1 MPHKNYDI
9 AHLQTMLITE
19 HRIKR
24 AYEQAIDDFMRIY
37 DWMEKPE
44 SEDDTLEFDKQPLLK
59 PQVEKIMKRL
69 GQGVNVVVV
78 DGVKASWNLAQE
90 KNNELTRKIFG
101 RAKTKKLSPEQLQ
114 AYFTRNEDGLAA
126 FLERKTAGM
135 NLSDRVWKLTESFKE
150 EMEIAIEQG
159 MRDGRSADQLS
170 RDIRQYLKQPNML
183 FRRVRDKKT
192 GRLRLSK
199 RAANYHP
206 GQGVYRSSYKNARR
220 LAATEGN
227 IAYRT
232 ADHERWLNSDFV
244 VGYEIHLSNNHTC
257 LNDQGKAVR
266 FHCMCDD
273 LQGKYPK
280 QFKFTGWHPHC
291 RCFATPI
298 LKTEEELA
306 RDTQLIL
313 EGKEPLP
320 QSENEVKTMP
330 KVFETW
336 MERNQ
341 ERIANAKSLPYFI
354 KDNFKDGDPLQGYLW
369 NARELT
375 LLEKAK
381 LRHEARTPE
390 QEQAIRDR
398 WEERRKYHKE
408 VKDAASTALAT
419 AEEYSEVDTA
429 ALQKAVKSGQIARIK
444 KETEKLNK
452 EIQKVVEEE
461 KALGTLIPDVHSWKK
476 QFTTEELKAVHKA
489 VESKLATF
497 EHLSLEHQQNKL
509 AFEVEWM
516 EKTKKYSTWE
526 VAQSAYKK
534 RLEEVQEQIKWQQVN
549 AQITALSA
557 YKTKSPIFKAALEE
571 VITAQKAG
579 DIDAAKAA
587 IKKAEE
593 KRATLEKKKIKKTA
607 VFSQEQKDAALW
619 DKGYGKQAD
628 DAHHPMA
635 SKTWLG
641 ATEDEKDRIYE
652 YTHHYCNVNEPLQGR
667 IYTGYQKKQEF
678 LHRVNNIT
686 SYIEKSELEH
696 DAWFNRG
703 DDGLGVIASR
713 IKFAGGEMP
722 NDLQALVGMEMQEG
736 GFMSTGCRKG
746 AGFNKQVTIN
756 IFAPKGTK
764 AAYVE
769 PFSEYGNGKGRG
781 WDGTEKFSSF
791 GGEQEMLFQRGTRMR
806 ITKVYQEGYRIYIDC
821 EVVAQ
826 ELKDLSYIKDY
837 QIGY

>member
-101 RAKTKKLSPEQLQ
+101 RAKTKKLTPEQLQ

-192 GRLRLSK
+192 GRLKLSK

-244 VGYEIHLSNNHTC
+244 VGYEIHISNNHTC

-298 LKTEEELA
+298 LKTEEEMA

-313 EGKEPLP
+313 EGKDPLP
-320 QSENEVKTMP
+320 QSENEIKAMP
-330 KVFETW
+330 KDFETW

-354 KDNFKDGDPLQGYLW
+354 KDNFKDGDPSQGYLW
-369 NARELT
+369 NTRELT

-408 VKDAASTALAT
+408 VKDAASASLAT

-444 KETEKLNK
+444 EETEKLNK
-452 EIQKVVEEE
+452 EIQKAKEEAE
-461 KALGTLIPDVHSWKK
+461 KDPMAKIIPNLSEWKK
-476 QFTTEELKAVHKA
+476 KFSPYQIEDFYHHIENDLKMIEDMDVDDQLAYL
-489 VESKLATF
+489 ESWEKSEYGTYSSRMLQ
-497 EHLSLEHQQNKL
+497 LEKQVWK
-509 AFEVEWM
+509 
-516 EKTKKYSTWE
+516 
-526 VAQSAYKK
+526 
-534 RLEEVQEQIKWQQVN
+534 EQIKRVN
-549 AQITALSA
+549 HLRTERIIGAKIDALELFKTESA
-557 YKTKSPIFKAALEE
+557 EFAKAMKAAKHAAELGEQDE
-571 VITAQKAG
+571 ALKFIREAESIKG
-579 DIDAAKAA
+579 SLDAAALKDRTL
-587 IKKAEE
+587 KKTYIPINTNVLLGHGTSDENYLSFIE
-593 KRATLEKKKIKKTA
+593 QLEQIERATGVKGRKVEDLFDAVHGFSYQWDAEIRAYQVGKIKKDYRPRIKHHTYEKIKKRAENLEEYILRSPKWAGGKTYRGLCMSKKEADKLMERLSSKDGADMLGTSSWSTKRENSDVFARQWLGEEDDKGDVKDTA
-607 VFSQEQKDAALW
+607 VMLTSKSQKRAASI
-619 DKGYGKQAD
+619 KYI
-628 DAHHPMA
+628 
-635 SKTWLG
+635 S
-641 ATEDEKDRIYE
+641 E
-652 YTHHYCNVNEPLQGR
+652 YTSENEVVSSKDNRYR
-667 IYTGYQKKQEF
+667 IVSISKRHEY
-678 LHRVNNIT
+678 
-686 SYIEKSELEH
+686 
-696 DAWFNRG
+696 
-703 DDGLGVIASR
+703 
-713 IKFAGGEMP
+713 
-722 NDLQALVGMEMQEG
+722 
-736 GFMSTGCRKG
+736 
-746 AGFNKQVTIN
+746 
-756 IFAPKGTK
+756 GT
-764 AAYVE
+764 YFYEVEVE
-769 PFSEYGNGKGRG
+769 P
-781 WDGTEKFSSF
+781 
-791 GGEQEMLFQRGTRMR
+791 
-806 ITKVYQEGYRIYIDC
+806 I
-821 EVVAQ
+821 
-826 ELKDLSYIKDY
+826 
-837 QIGY
+837 

>member
-24 AYEQAIDDFMRIY
+24 TYEQAIDDFMRIY

-135 NLSDRVWKLTESFKE
+135 NLSDRVWKLTASFKE

-298 LKTEEELA
+298 LKTEEEMA

-313 EGKEPLP
+313 EGKDPLP

-330 KVFETW
+330 KDFETW

-354 KDNFKDGDPLQGYLW
+354 KDNFKDGDPSQGYLW
-369 NARELT
+369 KVRELT

-408 VKDAASTALAT
+408 VKDAASASLAT
-419 AEEYSEVDTA
+419 AEEYSEVNTA

-444 KETEKLNK
+444 EETEKLNK
-452 EIQKVVEEE
+452 EIQKAKEEAE
-461 KALGTLIPDVHSWKK
+461 AAKDPMAKIIPNLSEWKK
-476 QFTTEELKAVHKA
+476 KFSPYQIEDFYRHIESNLKMIGDMDLDDQLAYLQDWA
-489 VESKLATF
+489 ESEYGTF
-497 EHLSLEHQQNKL
+497 STNMLE
-509 AFEVEWM
+509 M
-516 EKTKKYSTWE
+516 EKQVWN
-526 VAQSAYKK
+526 
-534 RLEEVQEQIKWQQVN
+534 EQIKRIN
-549 AQITALSA
+549 HLKNEQIIGAKISALDLF
-557 YKTKSPIFKAALEE
+557 KTESTEFAKAMKAAKHAAELGEQDE
-571 VITAQKAG
+571 ALKLIREAEKYKEKL
-579 DIDAAKAA
+579 DAAALKDGTLKKTYIPINTNVLTGHGIEDENDLSFIERLEQLERTTGVKGQKVKDLYNAVYGFSHQWDA
-587 IKKAEE
+587 EIRAYQVGKIKKDYIPRDEHHTYEEIKKKAENLE
-593 KRATLEKKKIKKTA
+593 EYILRSPKWAGGKTYRGLCMSKKEADKLVERLSSKDGADMLGTSSWSTKRYNSEGFANDKLGDYDYNGDVKDTAVMLTSKSQKRATSIKYI
-607 VFSQEQKDAALW
+607 S
-619 DKGYGKQAD
+619 
-628 DAHHPMA
+628 H
-635 SKTWLG
+635 
-641 ATEDEKDRIYE
+641 
-652 YTHHYCNVNEPLQGR
+652 YTHENEVISSKENRYR
-667 IYTGYQKKQEF
+667 IVSISKR
-678 LHRVNNIT
+678 H
-686 SYIEKSELEH
+686 EH
-696 DAWFNRG
+696 
-703 DDGLGVIASR
+703 
-713 IKFAGGEMP
+713 
-722 NDLQALVGMEMQEG
+722 
-736 GFMSTGCRKG
+736 
-746 AGFNKQVTIN
+746 
-756 IFAPKGTK
+756 GT
-764 AAYVE
+764 YFYEVEVE
-769 PFSEYGNGKGRG
+769 P
-781 WDGTEKFSSF
+781 
-791 GGEQEMLFQRGTRMR
+791 
-806 ITKVYQEGYRIYIDC
+806 I
-821 EVVAQ
+821 
-826 ELKDLSYIKDY
+826 
-837 QIGY
+837 

>member
-101 RAKTKKLSPEQLQ
+101 RAKTKKLTPEQLQ

-126 FLERKTAGM
+126 FLERKTAGL

-298 LKTEEELA
+298 LKTEEEMA

-354 KDNFKDGDPLQGYLW
+354 KDNFKDGDPSQGYLW
-369 NARELT
+369 NTRELT

-408 VKDAASTALAT
+408 VKDAASASLAT

-429 ALQKAVKSGQIARIK
+429 ALRKAVQSGQIARIK
-444 KETEKLNK
+444 EETEKLNK
-452 EIQKVVEEE
+452 EIQKAKEEAE
-461 KALGTLIPDVHSWKK
+461 AAKDPMAKIIPNLSEWKK
-476 QFTTEELKAVHKA
+476 KFSPYQIEDFYRHIESNLKMIEEMDIFDQLAYIQDWA
-489 VESKLATF
+489 ESEYGTF
-497 EHLSLEHQQNKL
+497 STKMLE
-509 AFEVEWM
+509 M
-516 EKTKKYSTWE
+516 EKQVWN
-526 VAQSAYKK
+526 
-534 RLEEVQEQIKWQQVN
+534 EQIKRVN
-549 AQITALSA
+549 HLRAERIIGAKIDALELFKTESA
-557 YKTKSPIFKAALEE
+557 EFAKAMKAAKHAAELGEQDE
-571 VITAQKAG
+571 ALKLIHEAESIKG
-579 DIDAAKAA
+579 SLDAAVLKDRKL
-587 IKKAEE
+587 KKTYIPINTNVLLGHGTSDENYLSFIE
-593 KRATLEKKKIKKTA
+593 QLEQIERATGVKGQKVEDLFNAVYGFSYQWDTEIRAYQTGKIKKDYISSSEHHTYEEIKKRAENLEEYILRSPKWAGGKTYRGLCMSKKEADKLMERLSSKDGADMLGTSSWSTKRHNSEFFANDKLGGYDYNGDVKDTA
-607 VFSQEQKDAALW
+607 VMLTSKSQKRAASIKYIS
-619 DKGYGKQAD
+619 DFTSENEVIS
-628 DAHHPMA
+628 
-635 SKTWLG
+635 SK
-641 ATEDEKDRIYE
+641 ENRYRIVSISKRHEHGTYFYE
-652 YTHHYCNVNEPLQGR
+652 VE
-667 IYTGYQKKQEF
+667 
-678 LHRVNNIT
+678 
-686 SYIEKSELEH
+686 
-696 DAWFNRG
+696 
-703 DDGLGVIASR
+703 
-713 IKFAGGEMP
+713 
-722 NDLQALVGMEMQEG
+722 
-736 GFMSTGCRKG
+736 
-746 AGFNKQVTIN
+746 
-756 IFAPKGTK
+756 
-764 AAYVE
+764 VE
-769 PFSEYGNGKGRG
+769 P
-781 WDGTEKFSSF
+781 
-791 GGEQEMLFQRGTRMR
+791 
-806 ITKVYQEGYRIYIDC
+806 I
-821 EVVAQ
+821 
-826 ELKDLSYIKDY
+826 
-837 QIGY
+837 

>member
-44 SEDDTLEFDKQPLLK
+44 NEDDTLEFDKQPLLK

-298 LKTEEELA
+298 LKTEEEME
-306 RDTQLIL
+306 RDIQLIL
-313 EGKEPLP
+313 EGKNPLP

-354 KDNFKDGDPLQGYLW
+354 KDNFKEGKPEMGYGW
-369 NARELT
+369 NDFTLGFNDIKLNPIKTVELDF
-375 LLEKAK
+375 KN
-381 LRHEARTPE
+381 HENIT
-390 QEQAIRDR
+390 D
-398 WEERRKYHKE
+398 KE
-408 VKDAASTALAT
+408 VEDVLVNLSRNNPHLFRGGLSGVEITSDESTLAFMSSGRHFDANGNYLIAKGNVLRITNRDIPIIGKDGEFFNPYKELKTALRIIK
-419 AEEYSEVDTA
+419 ENGRLSFNQEYALETLWHELLHTSARGWVNQNNIGLFEVKAMETINEFCA
-429 ALQKAVKSGQIARIK
+429 RVSYPILVQGLGGIAVHRKKIMQRGYGYGFSVSNFNALLKYMGVSKKKAFGYFKDRLLK
-444 KETEKLNK
+444 NPYET
-452 EIQKVVEEE
+452 IR
-461 KALGTLIPDVHSWKK
+461 
-476 QFTTEELKAVHKA
+476 EELVSFVGEKGG
-489 VESKLATF
+489 F
-497 EHLSLEHQQNKL
+497 SLE
-509 AFEVEWM
+509 
-516 EKTKKYSTWE
+516 
-526 VAQSAYKK
+526 
-534 RLEEVQEQIKWQQVN
+534 N
-549 AQITALSA
+549 ANELVDNLSVRDGLTAL
-557 YKTKSPIFKAALEE
+557 L
-571 VITAQKAG
+571 
-579 DIDAAKAA
+579 
-587 IKKAEE
+587 KK
-593 KRATLEKKKIKKTA
+593 
-607 VFSQEQKDAALW
+607 
-619 DKGYGKQAD
+619 
-628 DAHHPMA
+628 
-635 SKTWLG
+635 
-641 ATEDEKDRIYE
+641 
-652 YTHHYCNVNEPLQGR
+652 
-667 IYTGYQKKQEF
+667 
-678 LHRVNNIT
+678 
-686 SYIEKSELEH
+686 
-696 DAWFNRG
+696 
-703 DDGLGVIASR
+703 
-713 IKFAGGEMP
+713 
-722 NDLQALVGMEMQEG
+722 
-736 GFMSTGCRKG
+736 
-746 AGFNKQVTIN
+746 
-756 IFAPKGTK
+756 
-764 AAYVE
+764 
-769 PFSEYGNGKGRG
+769 
-781 WDGTEKFSSF
+781 
-791 GGEQEMLFQRGTRMR
+791 
-806 ITKVYQEGYRIYIDC
+806 
-821 EVVAQ
+821 
-826 ELKDLSYIKDY
+826 
-837 QIGY
+837 

>member
-101 RAKTKKLSPEQLQ
+101 RAKIKKLTPEQLQ

-126 FLERKTAGM
+126 FLERKIAGM
-135 NLSDRVWKLTESFKE
+135 NLSDRVWKLTASFKE

-257 LNDQGKAVR
+257 LNNQGKAVR

-298 LKTEEELA
+298 LKTEEEMA
-306 RDTQLIL
+306 RDIQLIL
-313 EGKEPLP
+313 EGKDPLP

-408 VKDAASTALAT
+408 VKDAASASLAT

-444 KETEKLNK
+444 EETEKLNK
-452 EIQKVVEEE
+452 EIQKAKEEAE
-461 KALGTLIPDVHSWKK
+461 AAKDPMAKIIPNLSEWKK
-476 QFTTEELKAVHKA
+476 KFSPYQIEDFYRHIESNLKMIEDMDVDDQLEYLEYWA
-489 VESKLATF
+489 ESEYGTF
-497 EHLSLEHQQNKL
+497 SSRMVQLEKQVWK
-509 AFEVEWM
+509 
-516 EKTKKYSTWE
+516 
-526 VAQSAYKK
+526 
-534 RLEEVQEQIKWQQVN
+534 EQIKRVN
-549 AQITALSA
+549 HLRTERIIGAKIDALELF
-557 YKTKSPIFKAALEE
+557 KTESTEFAKAMKAAKHAAGLGEQDE
-571 VITAQKAG
+571 SLKLIGEAENIKEKLDAAALKDRTLKKTYIPINTNVITGHGIEDENDLSFIERLERIERTTGVKGQKVKDLHIAVHG
-579 DIDAAKAA
+579 FSHQWDAEIRAYQVGK
-587 IKKAEE
+587 IKKDYIPRDKSHTYEEIKKKAENLE
-593 KRATLEKKKIKKTA
+593 EYILRSPKWAGGKTYRGLCMSKKEADKLVERLSSKDGADMLGTSSWSTRRYNSEGFANDKLGDYDYNGDVKDTAVMLTSKSQKRATSIKYISHYTSENEVISSKENRYRI
-607 VFSQEQKDAALW
+607 VSISKRHE
-619 DKGYGKQAD
+619 YG
-628 DAHHPMA
+628 
-635 SKTWLG
+635 TYF
-641 ATEDEKDRIYE
+641 YE
-652 YTHHYCNVNEPLQGR
+652 VE
-667 IYTGYQKKQEF
+667 
-678 LHRVNNIT
+678 
-686 SYIEKSELEH
+686 
-696 DAWFNRG
+696 
-703 DDGLGVIASR
+703 
-713 IKFAGGEMP
+713 
-722 NDLQALVGMEMQEG
+722 
-736 GFMSTGCRKG
+736 
-746 AGFNKQVTIN
+746 
-756 IFAPKGTK
+756 
-764 AAYVE
+764 VE
-769 PFSEYGNGKGRG
+769 P
-781 WDGTEKFSSF
+781 
-791 GGEQEMLFQRGTRMR
+791 
-806 ITKVYQEGYRIYIDC
+806 I
-821 EVVAQ
+821 
-826 ELKDLSYIKDY
+826 
-837 QIGY
+837 

>member
-101 RAKTKKLSPEQLQ
+101 RAKIKKLTPEQLQ

-126 FLERKTAGM
+126 FLERKIAGM
-135 NLSDRVWKLTESFKE
+135 NLSDRVWKLTASFKE

-170 RDIRQYLKQPNML
+170 RDIRQYLQQPNML

-298 LKTEEELA
+298 LKTEEEMA
-306 RDTQLIL
+306 RDTERIL

-354 KDNFKDGDPLQGYLW
+354 KDNFKDGDPSQGYLW
-369 NARELT
+369 NVRELT

-444 KETEKLNK
+444 EETEKLDK
-452 EIQKVVEEE
+452 EIQKAKEEAE
-461 KALGTLIPDVHSWKK
+461 AAKDPMAKIIPNLSEWKK
-476 QFTTEELKAVHKA
+476 KFSPYQIEDFYRHIESNLKMIEDMDVDDQLEYLEYWA
-489 VESKLATF
+489 ESEYGTF
-497 EHLSLEHQQNKL
+497 SARMLE
-509 AFEVEWM
+509 M
-516 EKTKKYSTWE
+516 EKQVWN
-526 VAQSAYKK
+526 
-534 RLEEVQEQIKWQQVN
+534 EQIKRVN
-549 AQITALSA
+549 HFKNEQIIGAKISALDLF
-557 YKTKSPIFKAALEE
+557 KTESTEFAKAMKAAKHAAELGEQDE
-571 VITAQKAG
+571 SLKLIGESENIKEKLDAAALKDRTLKKTYIPINTNVITGHGISDENDLSFRERLEQIERTTGVKGQKVEDLYIAVHG
-579 DIDAAKAA
+579 FSHQWDAEIRAYQVGK
-587 IKKAEE
+587 IKKDYIPRDEHHTYEEIKKKAENLE
-593 KRATLEKKKIKKTA
+593 EYILRSPKWAGGKTYRGLCMSKKEADKLVERLSSKDGADMLGTSSWSTRRYNSEGFANDKLGDYDYNGDVKDTAVMLTSKSQKRATSIKYISHYTSENEVISSKENRYRI
-607 VFSQEQKDAALW
+607 VSISKRHE
-619 DKGYGKQAD
+619 YG
-628 DAHHPMA
+628 
-635 SKTWLG
+635 TYF
-641 ATEDEKDRIYE
+641 YE
-652 YTHHYCNVNEPLQGR
+652 VE
-667 IYTGYQKKQEF
+667 
-678 LHRVNNIT
+678 
-686 SYIEKSELEH
+686 
-696 DAWFNRG
+696 
-703 DDGLGVIASR
+703 
-713 IKFAGGEMP
+713 
-722 NDLQALVGMEMQEG
+722 
-736 GFMSTGCRKG
+736 
-746 AGFNKQVTIN
+746 
-756 IFAPKGTK
+756 
-764 AAYVE
+764 VE
-769 PFSEYGNGKGRG
+769 P
-781 WDGTEKFSSF
+781 
-791 GGEQEMLFQRGTRMR
+791 
-806 ITKVYQEGYRIYIDC
+806 I
-821 EVVAQ
+821 
-826 ELKDLSYIKDY
+826 
-837 QIGY
+837 

>member
-101 RAKTKKLSPEQLQ
+101 RAKTKKLTPEQLQ

-298 LKTEEELA
+298 LKTEEEMA

-313 EGKEPLP
+313 EGKDPLP
-320 QSENEVKTMP
+320 QSENEIKAMP
-330 KVFETW
+330 KDFETW

-354 KDNFKDGDPLQGYLW
+354 KDNFKDGDPSQGYLW
-369 NARELT
+369 NTRELT

-408 VKDAASTALAT
+408 VKDAASASLAT

-429 ALQKAVKSGQIARIK
+429 ALRKAVQSGQIARIK
-444 KETEKLNK
+444 EETEKLNK
-452 EIQKVVEEE
+452 EIQKAKEEAE
-461 KALGTLIPDVHSWKK
+461 KDPMAKIIPNLSEWKK
-476 QFTTEELKAVHKA
+476 KFSPYQIEDFYRHIESNLKMIEEMDIFDQLAYIQDWA
-489 VESKLATF
+489 ESEYGTF
-497 EHLSLEHQQNKL
+497 STKMLE
-509 AFEVEWM
+509 M
-516 EKTKKYSTWE
+516 EKQVWK
-526 VAQSAYKK
+526 
-534 RLEEVQEQIKWQQVN
+534 EQIKRVN
-549 AQITALSA
+549 HLRAERIIGAKIDALELFKTESA
-557 YKTKSPIFKAALEE
+557 EFAKAMKAAKHAAELGEQDE
-571 VITAQKAG
+571 ALKFIREAESIKG
-579 DIDAAKAA
+579 SLDAAALKDRTL
-587 IKKAEE
+587 KKTYIPINTNVLLGHGTSDENYFSFIE
-593 KRATLEKKKIKKTA
+593 QLEQIERATGVKGQKVEDLFDAVYGFSYQWDAEIRAYQVGKIKKDYKPRNKSHTYEEIKKRAENLEEYILRSPKWAGGKTYRGLCMSKKEADKLMERLSSKDGADMLGTSSWSTKRNKSEDFANDKLGDYDDKGDVKDTA
-607 VFSQEQKDAALW
+607 VVLTSKSQKRAASI
-619 DKGYGKQAD
+619 KYISRYTEENEVVSSKENRYRIVSISKRHEYG
-628 DAHHPMA
+628 
-635 SKTWLG
+635 TYF
-641 ATEDEKDRIYE
+641 YE
-652 YTHHYCNVNEPLQGR
+652 VE
-667 IYTGYQKKQEF
+667 
-678 LHRVNNIT
+678 
-686 SYIEKSELEH
+686 
-696 DAWFNRG
+696 
-703 DDGLGVIASR
+703 
-713 IKFAGGEMP
+713 
-722 NDLQALVGMEMQEG
+722 
-736 GFMSTGCRKG
+736 
-746 AGFNKQVTIN
+746 
-756 IFAPKGTK
+756 
-764 AAYVE
+764 VE
-769 PFSEYGNGKGRG
+769 P
-781 WDGTEKFSSF
+781 
-791 GGEQEMLFQRGTRMR
+791 
-806 ITKVYQEGYRIYIDC
+806 I
-821 EVVAQ
+821 
-826 ELKDLSYIKDY
+826 
-837 QIGY
+837 

>member
-44 SEDDTLEFDKQPLLK
+44 NEDDTLEFDKQPLLK

-101 RAKTKKLSPEQLQ
+101 RAKIKKLTPEQLQ

-126 FLERKTAGM
+126 FLERKIAGM
-135 NLSDRVWKLTESFKE
+135 NLSDRVWKLTASFKE

-257 LNDQGKAVR
+257 LNNQGKAVR

-298 LKTEEELA
+298 LKTEEEMA
-306 RDTQLIL
+306 RDIQLIL
-313 EGKEPLP
+313 EGKDPLP

-408 VKDAASTALAT
+408 VKDAASASLAT

-444 KETEKLNK
+444 EETEKLNK
-452 EIQKVVEEE
+452 EIQKAKEEAE
-461 KALGTLIPDVHSWKK
+461 AAKDPMAKIIPNLSEWKK
-476 QFTTEELKAVHKA
+476 KFSPYQIEDFYRHIESNLKMIEDMDVDDQLEYLEYWA
-489 VESKLATF
+489 ESEYGTF
-497 EHLSLEHQQNKL
+497 SSRMVQLEKQVWN
-509 AFEVEWM
+509 
-516 EKTKKYSTWE
+516 
-526 VAQSAYKK
+526 
-534 RLEEVQEQIKWQQVN
+534 EQIKRIN
-549 AQITALSA
+549 HFKNEQIIGAKISALDLF
-557 YKTKSPIFKAALEE
+557 KTESTEFAKAMKAAKYAAELGEQDE
-571 VITAQKAG
+571 VLKLIGEAENIKEKL
-579 DIDAAKAA
+579 DAAALKDGTLKKTYIPINTNVLTGHGIEDENDLSFIERLEQLERTTGVKGQKVKDLYNAVYGFSHQWDA
-587 IKKAEE
+587 EIRAYQVGKIKKDYIPRDEHHTYEEIKKKAENLE
-593 KRATLEKKKIKKTA
+593 EYILRSPKWAGGKTYRGLCMSKKEADKLMERLSSKDGADMLGTSSWSTKRYNSEGFANDKLGDYDYNGDVKDTAVMLTSKSQKRATSIKYI
-607 VFSQEQKDAALW
+607 S
-619 DKGYGKQAD
+619 
-628 DAHHPMA
+628 H
-635 SKTWLG
+635 
-641 ATEDEKDRIYE
+641 
-652 YTHHYCNVNEPLQGR
+652 YTHENEVISSKENRYR
-667 IYTGYQKKQEF
+667 IVSISKR
-678 LHRVNNIT
+678 H
-686 SYIEKSELEH
+686 EH
-696 DAWFNRG
+696 
-703 DDGLGVIASR
+703 
-713 IKFAGGEMP
+713 
-722 NDLQALVGMEMQEG
+722 
-736 GFMSTGCRKG
+736 
-746 AGFNKQVTIN
+746 
-756 IFAPKGTK
+756 GT
-764 AAYVE
+764 YFYEVEVE
-769 PFSEYGNGKGRG
+769 P
-781 WDGTEKFSSF
+781 
-791 GGEQEMLFQRGTRMR
+791 
-806 ITKVYQEGYRIYIDC
+806 I
-821 EVVAQ
+821 
-826 ELKDLSYIKDY
+826 
-837 QIGY
+837 

>member
-44 SEDDTLEFDKQPLLK
+44 NEDDTLEFDKQPLLK

-101 RAKTKKLSPEQLQ
+101 RAKTKKLTPEQLQ

-170 RDIRQYLKQPNML
+170 RDIRQYLQQPNML

-199 RAANYHP
+199 RAANYNP

-257 LNDQGKAVR
+257 LNNQGKAVR

-313 EGKEPLP
+313 EGKAPLP

-341 ERIANAKSLPYFI
+341 ERIASAKSLPYFI

-398 WEERRKYHKE
+398 WEERRKHHKE
-408 VKDAASTALAT
+408 VKDAASASLAT
-419 AEEYSEVDTA
+419 AEEYSEVDTV

-444 KETEKLNK
+444 EETEKLNK

-593 KRATLEKKKIKKTA
+593 KKEELEKIKTKKSGKPQGWVNTEVQTGHVTTAPITESERINKVMELTQTTDINKAKALKDAVFGFTFQWDYEIRKYQMGELTSDFKSKYGHSIEEIKKKAELLEEFIERSPKWEGGTTYRGMCISKRQLDELLEKLKSEEGA
-607 VFSQEQKDAALW
+607 GMLGSSSWSTQLSTSTGFALMGYNDPISEYEYKTQKVILYSRKQKNASSIRYLSNFFSEAEVLSSEKNRYEFVGITSK
-619 DKGYGKQAD
+619 KGY
-628 DAHHPMA
+628 
-635 SKTWLG
+635 
-641 ATEDEKDRIYE
+641 I
-652 YTHHYCNVNEPLQGR
+652 
-667 IYTGYQKKQEF
+667 
-678 LHRVNNIT
+678 
-686 SYIEKSELEH
+686 YIEVK
-696 DAWFNRG
+696 
-703 DDGLGVIASR
+703 
-713 IKFAGGEMP
+713 
-722 NDLQALVGMEMQEG
+722 
-736 GFMSTGCRKG
+736 
-746 AGFNKQVTIN
+746 
-756 IFAPKGTK
+756 PK
-764 AAYVE
+764 
-769 PFSEYGNGKGRG
+769 
-781 WDGTEKFSSF
+781 
-791 GGEQEMLFQRGTRMR
+791 
-806 ITKVYQEGYRIYIDC
+806 
-821 EVVAQ
+821 
-826 ELKDLSYIKDY
+826 
-837 QIGY
+837 

>member
-37 DWMEKPE
+37 EWMEKPE

-69 GQGVNVVVV
+69 GQGVNIVVV

-101 RAKTKKLSPEQLQ
+101 RAKTKKLTPEQLQ

-298 LKTEEELA
+298 LKTEEEMA
-306 RDTQLIL
+306 RDTERIL

-354 KDNFKDGDPLQGYLW
+354 KDNFKDGDPSQGYLW
-369 NARELT
+369 NVRELT

-444 KETEKLNK
+444 EETEKLDK
-452 EIQKVVEEE
+452 EIQKAKEEAE
-461 KALGTLIPDVHSWKK
+461 AAKDPMAKIIPNLSEWKK
-476 QFTTEELKAVHKA
+476 KFSPYQIEDFYRHIESNLKMIEDMDVDDQLEYLEYWA
-489 VESKLATF
+489 ESEYGTF
-497 EHLSLEHQQNKL
+497 STKMIE
-509 AFEVEWM
+509 M
-516 EKTKKYSTWE
+516 EKQVWN
-526 VAQSAYKK
+526 
-534 RLEEVQEQIKWQQVN
+534 EQIKRIN
-549 AQITALSA
+549 HLKNEQIIGAKIGALDLF
-557 YKTKSPIFKAALEE
+557 KTESVEFAKAMKAAKHAAELGEQDE
-571 VITAQKAG
+571 ALKLIGEAENIKEKL
-579 DIDAAKAA
+579 DAAALKDRTLKKTYIPINTNVLTGHGIEDENDLSFIERLEQIERTTGVKGQKVKDLHNAVHGFSHQWDYE
-587 IKKAEE
+587 IRKYQMGELTSDFKSKYEGHTYEEIKKKAENLE
-593 KRATLEKKKIKKTA
+593 EYILRSPKWAGGKTYRGLCMSKKEADKLMERLSSKDGADMLGTSSWSTKRHNSEFFANDKLGDYDYNGDVKDTAVMLTSKSQKRATSIKYI
-607 VFSQEQKDAALW
+607 S
-619 DKGYGKQAD
+619 
-628 DAHHPMA
+628 H
-635 SKTWLG
+635 
-641 ATEDEKDRIYE
+641 
-652 YTHHYCNVNEPLQGR
+652 YTHENEVISSKENRYRIVSISKRHEYGR
-667 IYTGYQKKQEF
+667 YFYE
-678 LHRVNNIT
+678 V
-686 SYIEKSELEH
+686 E
-696 DAWFNRG
+696 
-703 DDGLGVIASR
+703 
-713 IKFAGGEMP
+713 
-722 NDLQALVGMEMQEG
+722 
-736 GFMSTGCRKG
+736 
-746 AGFNKQVTIN
+746 
-756 IFAPKGTK
+756 
-764 AAYVE
+764 VE
-769 PFSEYGNGKGRG
+769 P
-781 WDGTEKFSSF
+781 
-791 GGEQEMLFQRGTRMR
+791 
-806 ITKVYQEGYRIYIDC
+806 I
-821 EVVAQ
+821 
-826 ELKDLSYIKDY
+826 
-837 QIGY
+837 

>member
-170 RDIRQYLKQPNML
+170 RDIRQYLQQPNML

-444 KETEKLNK
+444 EETEKLNK
-452 EIQKVVEEE
+452 EIQKAKEEAE
-461 KALGTLIPDVHSWKK
+461 AAKDPMAKIIPNLTEWKK
-476 QFTTEELKAVHKA
+476 KFSPYQIEDFYHHIESNLKMIEEMDIFDQLAYLQDWA
-489 VESKLATF
+489 ESEYGTF
-497 EHLSLEHQQNKL
+497 STKMLE
-509 AFEVEWM
+509 M
-516 EKTKKYSTWE
+516 EKQVWN
-526 VAQSAYKK
+526 
-534 RLEEVQEQIKWQQVN
+534 EQIKRIN
-549 AQITALSA
+549 HLKNERIIGAKIDALELFKTESA
-557 YKTKSPIFKAALEE
+557 EFAKAMKAAKHAAELGEQDE
-571 VITAQKAG
+571 ALKFIREAESVKG
-579 DIDAAKAA
+579 SLDAAALKDRTLKKTYIPINTNVLLGHGTSDENYLSFIEQLEQIERATGV
-587 IKKAEE
+587 KGRKAENLFDAVYGFSYQWDAE
-593 KRATLEKKKIKKTA
+593 IRAYQVGKIKKDYRPRDKHHTYEEIKKRAENLEEYILRSPKWAGGKTYRGLCMSKKEADKLMKRLSSKDGADMLGTSSWSTKRNNSEVFARQWLGEEDDKGDVRDTA
-607 VFSQEQKDAALW
+607 VMLTSKSQKR
-619 DKGYGKQAD
+619 
-628 DAHHPMA
+628 A
-635 SKTWLG
+635 SSIKY
-641 ATEDEKDRIYE
+641 ISE
-652 YTHHYCNVNEPLQGR
+652 YTSENEVISSKENRYR
-667 IYTGYQKKQEF
+667 IVSISKRHEY
-678 LHRVNNIT
+678 
-686 SYIEKSELEH
+686 
-696 DAWFNRG
+696 
-703 DDGLGVIASR
+703 
-713 IKFAGGEMP
+713 
-722 NDLQALVGMEMQEG
+722 
-736 GFMSTGCRKG
+736 
-746 AGFNKQVTIN
+746 
-756 IFAPKGTK
+756 GT
-764 AAYVE
+764 YFYEVEVE
-769 PFSEYGNGKGRG
+769 P
-781 WDGTEKFSSF
+781 
-791 GGEQEMLFQRGTRMR
+791 
-806 ITKVYQEGYRIYIDC
+806 I
-821 EVVAQ
+821 
-826 ELKDLSYIKDY
+826 
-837 QIGY
+837 

>member
-24 AYEQAIDDFMRIY
+24 VYEQAIDDFMRIY

-44 SEDDTLEFDKQPLLK
+44 NEDDTLEFDKQPLLK

-257 LNDQGKAVR
+257 LNNQGKAVR

-298 LKTEEELA
+298 LKTEEEMA
-306 RDTQLIL
+306 RDIQLIL
-313 EGKEPLP
+313 EGKDPLP

-408 VKDAASTALAT
+408 VKDAASASLAT

-429 ALQKAVKSGQIARIK
+429 ALQKAVNSGQIARIK
-444 KETEKLNK
+444 EETEKLNK
-452 EIQKVVEEE
+452 EIQKAKEEAE
-461 KALGTLIPDVHSWKK
+461 AAKDPMAKIIPNLSEWKK
-476 QFTTEELKAVHKA
+476 KFSPYQIEDFYRHIESNLKMIEDMDVDDQLEYLEYWA
-489 VESKLATF
+489 ESEYGTF
-497 EHLSLEHQQNKL
+497 SARMLE
-509 AFEVEWM
+509 M
-516 EKTKKYSTWE
+516 EKQVWN
-526 VAQSAYKK
+526 
-534 RLEEVQEQIKWQQVN
+534 EQIKRVN
-549 AQITALSA
+549 HLKNEQIIGAKISALDLFKTESA
-557 YKTKSPIFKAALEE
+557 EFAKAMKAAKHAAELGEQDE
-571 VITAQKAG
+571 ALKLIGESENIKEKLDAAALKDRTLKKTYIPINTNVITGHGISDENDLSFRERLEQIERTTGVKGQKVEDLYIAVHG
-579 DIDAAKAA
+579 FSHQWDAEIRAYQVGK
-587 IKKAEE
+587 IKKDYIPRDEHHTYEEIKKKAENLE
-593 KRATLEKKKIKKTA
+593 EYILRSPKWAGGKTYRGLCMSKKEADKLVERLSSKDGADMLGTSSWSTRRYNSEGFANDKLGDYDYNGDVKDTAVMLTSKSQKRATSIKYISHYTSENEVISSKENRYRI
-607 VFSQEQKDAALW
+607 VSISKRHE
-619 DKGYGKQAD
+619 YG
-628 DAHHPMA
+628 
-635 SKTWLG
+635 TYF
-641 ATEDEKDRIYE
+641 YE
-652 YTHHYCNVNEPLQGR
+652 VE
-667 IYTGYQKKQEF
+667 
-678 LHRVNNIT
+678 
-686 SYIEKSELEH
+686 
-696 DAWFNRG
+696 
-703 DDGLGVIASR
+703 
-713 IKFAGGEMP
+713 
-722 NDLQALVGMEMQEG
+722 
-736 GFMSTGCRKG
+736 
-746 AGFNKQVTIN
+746 
-756 IFAPKGTK
+756 
-764 AAYVE
+764 VE
-769 PFSEYGNGKGRG
+769 P
-781 WDGTEKFSSF
+781 
-791 GGEQEMLFQRGTRMR
+791 
-806 ITKVYQEGYRIYIDC
+806 I
-821 EVVAQ
+821 
-826 ELKDLSYIKDY
+826 
-837 QIGY
+837 

>member
-59 PQVEKIMKRL
+59 PQIEKIMKRL

-101 RAKTKKLSPEQLQ
+101 RAKIKKLTPEQLQ

-126 FLERKTAGM
+126 FLERKIAGL
-135 NLSDRVWKLTESFKE
+135 NLSDRVWKLTASFKE

-170 RDIRQYLKQPNML
+170 RDIRQYLQQPNML

-298 LKTEEELA
+298 LKTEEEMA

-313 EGKEPLP
+313 EGKDPLP

-330 KVFETW
+330 KDFEMW

-354 KDNFKDGDPLQGYLW
+354 KDNFKDGDPSQGYLW

-408 VKDAASTALAT
+408 VKDAASASLAT

-429 ALQKAVKSGQIARIK
+429 ALQKAVNSGQIARIK
-444 KETEKLNK
+444 EETEKLNK
-452 EIQKVVEEE
+452 EIQKAKEEAE
-461 KALGTLIPDVHSWKK
+461 AAKDPMAKIIPNLSEWKK
-476 QFTTEELKAVHKA
+476 KFSPYQIEDFYRHIESNLKMIEDMDVDDQLEYLEYWA
-489 VESKLATF
+489 ESEYGTF
-497 EHLSLEHQQNKL
+497 SARMLE
-509 AFEVEWM
+509 M
-516 EKTKKYSTWE
+516 EKQVWN
-526 VAQSAYKK
+526 
-534 RLEEVQEQIKWQQVN
+534 EQIKRIN
-549 AQITALSA
+549 HLKNEQIIGAKIGALDLFKTESA
-557 YKTKSPIFKAALEE
+557 EFAKAMKAAKHAAELGEQDE
-571 VITAQKAG
+571 ALKLIGESENIKEKLDAAALKDRTLKKTYIPINTNVITGHGISDENDLSFRERLEQIERTTGVKGQKVEDLYIAVHG
-579 DIDAAKAA
+579 FSHQWDAEIRAYQVGK
-587 IKKAEE
+587 IKKDYIPRDEHHTYEEIKKKAENLE
-593 KRATLEKKKIKKTA
+593 EYILRSPKWAGGKTYRGLCMSKKEADKLVERLSSKDGADMLGTSSWSTRRYNSEGFANDKLGDYDYNGDVKDTAVMLTSKSQKRATSIKYISHYTSENEVISSKENRYRI
-607 VFSQEQKDAALW
+607 VSISKRHE
-619 DKGYGKQAD
+619 YG
-628 DAHHPMA
+628 
-635 SKTWLG
+635 TYF
-641 ATEDEKDRIYE
+641 YE
-652 YTHHYCNVNEPLQGR
+652 VE
-667 IYTGYQKKQEF
+667 
-678 LHRVNNIT
+678 
-686 SYIEKSELEH
+686 
-696 DAWFNRG
+696 
-703 DDGLGVIASR
+703 
-713 IKFAGGEMP
+713 
-722 NDLQALVGMEMQEG
+722 
-736 GFMSTGCRKG
+736 
-746 AGFNKQVTIN
+746 
-756 IFAPKGTK
+756 
-764 AAYVE
+764 VE
-769 PFSEYGNGKGRG
+769 P
-781 WDGTEKFSSF
+781 
-791 GGEQEMLFQRGTRMR
+791 
-806 ITKVYQEGYRIYIDC
+806 I
-821 EVVAQ
+821 
-826 ELKDLSYIKDY
+826 
-837 QIGY
+837 